1 MQMTEIYPVTD
12 VKRMKC
18 FLPWLRFA
26 ALFFLLGGIAVCILL
41 CTGVTTGNAT
51 RRQWAVMLIAI
62 FSGWSFL
69 LIRHLALKPL
79 SARLQHFEGIL
90 NEKEPAVT
98 RDGVFLSVGTR
109 LAIPG
114 SITVRK
120 VRFRFETGEETLN
133 ILSDKITLLPTP
145 GTAVTVR
152 TVRTFVAGIGGGHA

>member
-1 MQMTEIYPVTD
+1 MQMTEIYPVAD
-12 VKRMKC
+12 VKRMKR

-26 ALFFLLGGIAVCILL
+26 ALFFLLGGIAACIAL
-41 CTGVTTGNAT
+41 CTGVTTGNAA
-51 RRQWAVMLIAI
+51 RRQQAVVLIAI
-62 FSGWSFL
+62 FSGWAFL
-69 LIRHLALKPL
+69 LLRYLALKPM

-90 NEKEPAVT
+90 NETEPAVT
-98 RDGVFLSVGTR
+98 RDGVFLSVETR

-133 ILSDKITLLPTP
+133 MLSDKTSLLPSP